1 MHRQRSKVRAANWT
15 PAARDQPAHLPSA
28 ALPRHDHLPSAWSYR
43 TAVHWTTH
51 LIATAPVAAAKP
63 LATLDYLT
71 IGGLALIAVIGI
83 ASIRDKARPR
93 AGLGWSLLVLAAVG
107 FIQWLGTEFE
117 FPITVAGEG
126 DEPDQVVEIPVLR
139 TVMELAI
146 ASAIAGIVVRAIDI
160 WRVGTGA
167 EPLLMLQR
175 TVLWLGIVLL
185 GVVAVYQVHFA
196 EDLPIRTLVLSV
208 GGASVF
214 IIGLALQSALGN
226 VFAGY
231 SLQATKVI
239 RKGDIVQFGHDGPVG
254 TVYDSTMSTTRILLR
269 DGEMLVLPNNAVLQ
283 RNLLNLDMP
292 FRRLRLSVPFR
303 MSFDAPPATV
313 KDVAIGVLRAEPL
326 VLQDPEPE
334 VWSAGFG
341 EFAMEYDMR
350 FWVSSYR
357 DRDQALDRVRTRLWY
372 ALRDAGLTIPMPSRT
387 VRMPDAQEERASQ
400 TEREERIAQAFDALA
415 HCELFNDGSVSAS
428 ERRELARDAQKTTH
442 PATERIVRKGDSS
455 DSMYVVVSGSCEVVV
470 SGGRTVTIPAG
481 GYFGEIALV
490 LRQPRTA
497 DVTAGPDGATVLRL
511 PRSSV
516 GPLLLRRP
524 EIRARVGDIASER
537 HEETT
542 GERGTLDLVKAPIG
556 MATALLRLVR
566 PW

>member
-1 MHRQRSKVRAANWT
+1 MLIGADAGSPRNHRS
-15 PAARDQPAHLPSA
+15 PAS
-28 ALPRHDHLPSAWSYR
+28 SYR
-43 TAVHWTTH
+43 TAVHWTEH
-51 LIATAPVAAAKP
+51 LVAIAPAAAARP
-63 LATLDYLT
+63 LATLDF
-71 IGGLALIAVIGI
+71 IAIAGFALAAVIGI
-83 ASIRDKARPR
+83 ASLRDRANPR
-93 AGLGWSLLVLAAVG
+93 AGLGWSLLVLAATG
-107 FIQWLGTEFE
+107 LITWLGTDIE

-126 DEPDQVVEIPVLR
+126 DEPDKIVEIPVLR

-146 ASAIAGIVVRAIDI
+146 ASAVAGIVVRAIDI

-175 TVLWLGIVLL
+175 TVLWLGLVLL

-196 EDLPIRTLVLSV
+196 VDLPIRTLVLSV

-239 RKGDIVQFGHDGPVG
+239 RKGDFVQFGHDGPVG

-269 DGEMLVLPNNAVLQ
+269 DGELLVLPNNAVLQ

-303 MSFDAPPATV
+303 MSYDAPPATV
-313 KDVAIGVLRAEPL
+313 KDVALGVLRTEPL
-326 VLQDPEPE
+326 VLGEPEPE
-334 VWSAGFG
+334 VWSAGYG
-341 EFAMEYDMR
+341 EFAMEYEMR
-350 FWVSSYR
+350 FWVASYR

-372 ALRDAGLTIPMPSRT
+372 ALHDAGMRIPMPSRT
-387 VRMPDAQEERASQ
+387 VRMPDAEQERTSQ
-400 TEREERIAQAFDALA
+400 VESEQRIVEAFDALA
-415 HCELFNDGSVSAS
+415 RCELFNDASVSAS
-428 ERRELARDAQKTTH
+428 ERRELARDAYVASH
-442 PATERIVRKGDSS
+442 PASERIVRKGDSS
-455 DSMYVVVSGSCEVVV
+455 DSMYVVVNGSCEVSVA
-470 SGGRTVTIPAG
+470 GGRTVSIPAG

-497 DVTAGPDGATVLRL
+497 DVAAGPGGATVLRL

-516 GPLLLRRP
+516 APLLLRRP

-542 GERGTLDLVKAPIG
+542 GTREERLVPEPIG
-556 MATALLRLVR
+556 LAAALLRLVR

>member
-1 MHRQRSKVRAANWT
+1 MQTCEARLHGTRRPDSDA
-15 PAARDQPAHLPSA
+15 PARPSQPS
-28 ALPRHDHLPSAWSYR
+28 SYR
-43 TAVHWTTH
+43 TAVHWTEH
-51 LIATAPVAAAKP
+51 LVAVAPPAAAKP
-63 LATLDYLT
+63 LTTLDYPT
-71 IGGLALIAVIGI
+71 IAGFALAALIGI

-93 AGLGWSLLVLAAVG
+93 AGLGWSLMVLAAAG
-107 FIQWLGTEFE
+107 LITWLGTDFE
-117 FPITVAGEG
+117 FPITVAGDG
-126 DEPDQVVEIPVLR
+126 DEPDKVVDIPVLR

-146 ASAIAGIVVRAIDI
+146 VSVIAGITVRAIDI

-175 TVLWLGIVLL
+175 TVLWLGLMLL
-185 GVVAVYQVHFA
+185 GVVAVYQVHYA

-239 RKGDIVQFGHDGPVG
+239 RKGDMVQIGHEGPVG
-254 TVYDSTMSTTRILLR
+254 TVYDSTMSTTRILMR
-269 DGEMLVLPNNAVLQ
+269 DGEMLVLPNNSVLQ
-283 RNLLNLDMP
+283 KNLLNLDMP

-303 MSFDAPPATV
+303 MTYDAPPATV
-313 KDVAIGVLRAEPL
+313 KDAALGVLRAEPL

-350 FWVSSYR
+350 FWVASFR

-372 ALRDAGLTIPMPSRT
+372 ALRDAGLRIPMPSRT
-387 VRMPDAQEERASQ
+387 VRMPDLEQERAVEIEGEQ
-400 TEREERIAQAFDALA
+400 RTVQAFDALA
-415 HCELFNDGSVSAS
+415 RCELFSDASVSAS
-428 ERRELARDAQKTTH
+428 ERRELAHDAQESSH
-442 PATERIVRKGDSS
+442 RPGERIVRKGDSS
-455 DSMYVVVSGSCEVVV
+455 DSMYVVVSGSCEVAVA
-470 SGGRTVTIPAG
+470 GGRTVSLPAG

-497 DVTAGPDGATVLRL
+497 DVSAGPEGATVLRL

-516 GPLLLRRP
+516 APLLMRRP

-542 GERGTLDLVKAPIG
+542 GTRKASLVTAPIG
-556 MATALLRLVR
+556 MAAALLRLVR

>member
-1 MHRQRSKVRAANWT
+1 MHWT
-15 PAARDQPAHLPSA
+15 DTLSA
-28 ALPRHDHLPSAWSYR
+28 AAS
-43 TAVHWTTH
+43 
-51 LIATAPVAAAKP
+51 AAKP
-63 LATLDYLT
+63 LATSDYLT
-71 IGGLALIAVIGI
+71 VGGLSLAAVIGI

-107 FIQWLGTEFE
+107 FTRWLGTEFE
-117 FPITVAGEG
+117 FPITVTGEEG
-126 DEPDQVVEIPVLR
+126 EPDTVVQIPVLR
-139 TVMELAI
+139 SVMELAI
-146 ASAIAGIVVRAIDI
+146 ASVIAGITVRAIDI

-175 TVLWLGIVLL
+175 TVLWLGLMLL
-185 GVVAVYQVHFA
+185 GVVSVYQVHFA

-239 RKGDIVQFGHDGPVG
+239 RKGDMVQIGHDGPVG
-254 TVYDSTMSTTRILLR
+254 TVYDSTMSTTRILMR

-303 MSFDAPPATV
+303 MAYDSPPATV
-313 KDVAIGVLRAEPL
+313 KDVALGVLRAEPL

-334 VWSAGFG
+334 VWSSGYG

-350 FWVSSYR
+350 FWVASFR
-357 DRDQALDRVRTRLWY
+357 DRDHALDRVRTRLWY
-372 ALRDAGLTIPMPSRT
+372 ALRDAGLRIPLPSRT
-387 VRMPDAQEERASQ
+387 VRMPDAEQERAVEVEAEQ
-400 TEREERIAQAFDALA
+400 RMVQAFDALSR
-415 HCELFNDGSVSAS
+415 CELFNDSSVSAT
-428 ERRELARDAQKTTH
+428 ERRELARDAQESSH
-442 PATERIVRKGDSS
+442 RAGELIVRKGDSS
-455 DSMYVVVSGSCEVVV
+455 DSMYVVAGGSCEVAVA
-470 SGGRTVTIPAG
+470 GGRTVSIPPG

-497 DVTAGPDGATVLRL
+497 DVTAGRDGATVLRL
-511 PRSSV
+511 PRPSV
-516 GPLLLRRP
+516 APLLMRRP
-524 EIRARVGDIASER
+524 DMRARVGDIASER

-542 GERGTLDLVKAPIG
+542 GTRKVNLVTAPIG
-556 MATALLRLVR
+556 MVAALLRLIR

>member
-1 MHRQRSKVRAANWT
+1 MHWT
-15 PAARDQPAHLPSA
+15 EHLVAIAPAAA
-28 ALPRHDHLPSAWSYR
+28 AR
-43 TAVHWTTH
+43 
-51 LIATAPVAAAKP
+51 P
-63 LATLDYLT
+63 LASIDY
-71 IGGLALIAVIGI
+71 IAIAGFALAAVVGI
-83 ASIRDKARPR
+83 ASLRDRAHPR
-93 AGLGWSLLVLAAVG
+93 TGLGWSLLLLAATGV
-107 FIQWLGTEFE
+107 ITWLGTDIE

-126 DEPDQVVEIPVLR
+126 NEPDQVVEIPVLR
-139 TVMELAI
+139 TVMEIAI
-146 ASAIAGIVVRAIDI
+146 ASAIAGIAVRAIDI

-175 TVLWLGIVLL
+175 SVLWLGLVLL

-239 RKGDIVQFGHDGPVG
+239 RKGDIVQIGHDGPVG

-269 DGEMLVLPNNAVLQ
+269 DGELLVLPNNAVLQ

-292 FRRLRLSVPFR
+292 FRRLRLAVPFR
-303 MSFDAPPATV
+303 MSYDAPPATV
-313 KDVAIGVLRAEPL
+313 KDAALGVLRAEPL

-334 VWSAGFG
+334 VWSSGFG
-341 EFAMEYDMR
+341 EFAMEYEMR
-350 FWVSSYR
+350 FWISSYR

-372 ALRDAGLTIPMPSRT
+372 ALHDAGLRIPMPSRT
-387 VRMPDAQEERASQ
+387 VRIPDAEQERATAVEGEQ
-400 TEREERIAQAFDALA
+400 RLVQAFDALSR
-415 HCELFNDGSVSAS
+415 CELFKDESVSES
-428 ERRELARDAQKTTH
+428 ERRELARDAQETSH
-442 PATERIVRKGDSS
+442 EAGQLIVRKGDSS
-455 DSMYVVVSGSCEVVV
+455 DSMYLVVRGSCEVAVAN
-470 SGGRTVTIPAG
+470 GRTVSIPAG

-497 DVTAGPDGATVLRL
+497 DVTAGSDGVTVLRL

-516 GPLLLRRP
+516 APLLLRRP

-542 GERGTLDLVKAPIG
+542 GTRNVRLVPEPIG
-556 MATALLRLVR
+556 LASALLRLVR

>member
-1 MHRQRSKVRAANWT
+1 VQRSELISA
-15 PAARDQPAHLPSA
+15 PAP
-28 ALPRHDHLPSAWSYR
+28 
-43 TAVHWTTH
+43 
-51 LIATAPVAAAKP
+51 ATAAASATA
-63 LATLDYLT
+63 LGTLDYLA
-71 IGGLALIAVIGI
+71 IAGFALAAVIGI
-83 ASIRDKARPR
+83 ASIRDKGQSR
-93 AGLGWSLLVLAAVG
+93 AGLGWSLIVLAATG
-107 FIQWLGTEFE
+107 AITWLGTDFE
-117 FPITVAGEG
+117 FPVSVAGEG
-126 DEPDQVVEIPVLR
+126 DEPRQVVEIPVLR
-139 TVMELAI
+139 TILELAF
-146 ASAIAGIVVRAIDI
+146 ASVIAGITVRAIDI

-196 EDLPIRTLVLSV
+196 EDLPIRTLVLSI

-239 RKGDIVQFGHDGPVG
+239 RKGDIVQLGHDGPVG
-254 TVYDSTMSTTRILLR
+254 TVYDSTMSTTRILMR

-283 RNLLNLDMP
+283 RNNLLNLDMP

-303 MSFDAPPATV
+303 MGHDTPPATV
-313 KDVAIGVLRAEPL
+313 KDVALGVLRSEPL
-326 VLQDPEPE
+326 VLAEPEPE
-334 VWSAGFG
+334 VWTAAFG
-341 EFAMEYDMR
+341 EYAIEYDAR
-350 FWVSSYR
+350 FWVGSYR

-372 ALRDAGLTIPMPSRT
+372 ALRDAGLAIPMPSRT

-400 TEREERIAQAFDALA
+400 TEHEERIAQAFDALA

-455 DSMYVVVSGSCEVVV
+455 DSMYVVASGSCEVVV

-497 DVTAGPDGATVLRL
+497 DVIAGPDGATVLRL
-511 PRSSV
+511 PRPSV
-516 GPLLLRRP
+516 APLLLRRP

>member
-1 MHRQRSKVRAANWT
+1 M
-15 PAARDQPAHLPSA
+15 
-28 ALPRHDHLPSAWSYR
+28 
-43 TAVHWTTH
+43 HWTDH
-51 LIATAPVAAAKP
+51 LIATAPAAAAKP
-63 LATLDYLT
+63 LATLDYLA
-71 IGGLALIAVIGI
+71 IAGFALAAVIGI
-83 ASIRDKARPR
+83 ASIRDRERPR
-93 AGLGWSLLVLAAVG
+93 AGLGWSLLVLAAAG
-107 FIQWLGTEFE
+107 MITWLGTDFE

-139 TVMELAI
+139 TVVELAI
-146 ASAIAGIVVRAIDI
+146 ASAIAGISVRAIDI

-175 TVLWLGIVLL
+175 TVLWLGLMLL
-185 GVVAVYQVHFA
+185 GVVTVYQVHFA

-239 RKGDIVQFGHDGPVG
+239 RKGDMVQIGHDGPVG
-254 TVYDSTMSTTRILLR
+254 AVFDSNMSTTRILLR
-269 DGEMLVLPNNAVLQ
+269 DGELLVLPNNAVLQ
-283 RNLLNLDMP
+283 RTLLNLDMP
-292 FRRLRLSVPFR
+292 FRRLRLSVTFR
-303 MSFDAPPATV
+303 MGYDVPPATV
-313 KDVAIGVLRAEPL
+313 KDISIGVLRAEPL
-326 VLQDPEPE
+326 VLKDPEPE
-334 VWSAGFG
+334 VWTAGFG
-341 EFAMEYDMR
+341 EFAMEYDVR
-350 FWVSSYR
+350 FWVASYR

-372 ALRDAGLTIPMPSRT
+372 ALHDSGLRIPMPSRT
-387 VRMPDAQEERASQ
+387 VRMPDAEQERASEVEGEQ
-400 TEREERIAQAFDALA
+400 RIVEAFDALA
-415 HCELFNDGSVSAS
+415 RCELFNDASVSAS
-428 ERRELARDAQKTTH
+428 ERRELARDAQETSH
-442 PATERIVRKGDSS
+442 PASHRIVSKGDSS
-455 DSMYVVVSGSCEVVV
+455 DSMYVVVRGSCEVAV
-470 SGGRTVTIPAG
+470 SDGRTVRIPAG

-497 DVTAGPDGATVLRL
+497 DVTAGPEGATVLRL

-516 GPLLLRRP
+516 APLLMRRP

-542 GERGTLDLVKAPIG
+542 GSRESRLIPEPIG
-556 MATALLRLVR
+556 VAAALLRLVR

>member
-1 MHRQRSKVRAANWT
+1 MHRQRFAQRDRRGLHRRGQLPILCAHWPRVR
-15 PAARDQPAHLPSA
+15 
-28 ALPRHDHLPSAWSYR
+28 SYR
-43 TAVHWTTH
+43 TAVQRSE
-51 LIATAPVAAAKP
+51 LISAPAAATAAASATT
-63 LATLDYLT
+63 LGTLDYLA
-71 IGGLALIAVIGI
+71 IAGFALAAVIGI
-83 ASIRDKARPR
+83 ASIRDKSRPR

-107 FIQWLGTEFE
+107 FMRWLGTEFE

-139 TVMELAI
+139 TVMEIAV
-146 ASAIAGIVVRAIDI
+146 ASAIAGIAVRAIDI

-175 TVLWLGIVLL
+175 TVLWLGLVLL

-239 RKGDIVQFGHDGPVG
+239 RKGDMVQFGHDGPVG

-292 FRRLRLSVPFR
+292 FRRLRLSVTFR
-303 MSFDAPPATV
+303 MGHDTPPATV
-313 KDVAIGVLRAEPL
+313 KDVALGVLRSEPL
-326 VLQDPEPE
+326 VLADPEPE
-334 VWSAGFG
+334 VWTAAFG
-341 EFAMEYDMR
+341 EYAIEYDAR
-350 FWVSSYR
+350 FWVGSYR

-372 ALRDAGLTIPMPSRT
+372 ALRDAGLDIPVPERT
-387 VRMPDAQEERASQ
+387 VRIPGADEERAKDLQ
-400 TEREERIAQAFDALA
+400 REQRIAQAFNALSQ
-415 HCELFNDGSVSAS
+415 CELFCDESVTTA
-428 ERRELARDAQKTTH
+428 ERRELARDAH
-442 PATERIVRKGDSS
+442 ECAYAPGERIVRKGDSS
-455 DSMYVVVSGSCEVVV
+455 DSMYVVVGGSCEVAL
-470 SGGRTVTIPAG
+470 GGSRDVRILEG
-481 GYFGEIALV
+481 GHFGEIALV

-497 DVTAGPDGATVLRL
+497 DVVAGPEGASVLRL
-511 PRSSV
+511 PRPSV
-516 GPLLLRRP
+516 APLLLQRP
-524 EIRARVGDIASER
+524 EFRARVGDIASER

-542 GERGTLDLVKAPIG
+542 GARSTLDLVKAPIG
-556 MATALLRLVR
+556 MAAAMLRLVR

>member
-1 MHRQRSKVRAANWT
+1 MGSACCTPTRGANIQAPSNQRRTA
-15 PAARDQPAHLPSA
+15 P
-28 ALPRHDHLPSAWSYR
+28 SYR
-43 TAVHWTTH
+43 TAVEWTET
-51 LIATAPVAAAKP
+51 LLAVAPAAKP
-63 LATLDYLT
+63 LATTDYLT
-71 IGGLALIAVIGI
+71 VGGLALAAVIGI

-107 FIQWLGTEFE
+107 FVRWLGTEFE
-117 FPITVAGEG
+117 FPITVAGEE
-126 DEPDQVVEIPVLR
+126 DEPDTVVQIPVLR
-139 TVMELAI
+139 SVMELAI
-146 ASAIAGIVVRAIDI
+146 ASVIAGITVRAIDI

-175 TVLWLGIVLL
+175 TVLWVGLVLL
-185 GVVAVYQVHFA
+185 GVVSVYQVHFA

-239 RKGDIVQFGHDGPVG
+239 RKGDMVQIGHDGPVG
-254 TVYDSTMSTTRILLR
+254 TVYDSTMSTTRILMR

-303 MSFDAPPATV
+303 MAYDAPPATV
-313 KDVAIGVLRAEPL
+313 KDVALGVLRAEPL

-334 VWSAGFG
+334 VWSSGYG

-350 FWVSSYR
+350 FWVSSFR

-372 ALRDAGLTIPMPSRT
+372 ALRDAGLRIPLPSRT
-387 VRMPDAQEERASQ
+387 VRMPDAEQERAMEVEAEQ
-400 TEREERIAQAFDALA
+400 RTVQAFDALSR
-415 HCELFNDGSVSAS
+415 CELFNDSSVSAT
-428 ERRELARDAQKTTH
+428 ERRELARDAQESSH
-442 PATERIVRKGDSS
+442 RAGEIIVRKGDSS
-455 DSMYVVVSGSCEVVV
+455 DSMYVVVGGSCEVAVA
-470 SGGRTVTIPAG
+470 GGRTVSIPPG

-497 DVTAGPDGATVLRL
+497 DVTAGRDGATVLRL
-511 PRSSV
+511 PRPSV
-516 GPLLLRRP
+516 APLLMRRP
-524 EIRARVGDIASER
+524 EMRARVGDIASER

-542 GERGTLDLVKAPIG
+542 GTRKVNLVTAPIG
-556 MATALLRLVR
+556 MVAALLRLVR